1 MTPAIPKGKTS
12 ERALVAALFSA
23 TAFLSAALLF
33 VVQPMISKTLLPV
46 LGGAPAVWNTCLV
59 FFQSAL
65 LLGYGYAYVTAARL
79 GGRRHVFAH
88 VAFALLGFGAL
99 IAHLRLDPAGVVSAT
114 EHPIAWLLLQL
125 TLAVGLPF
133 VVLSGTAPILQ
144 YWFAG
149 SPHAGGRDPYFLYAG
164 SNLGSLAALL
174 SYPVLL
180 EPHISL
186 QLQGRVWTAGYAG
199 VVALV
204 AACGLYASSVGKA
217 SASLAPAGPATPA
230 DEPARPLDARRRI
243 RWMGLAFVP
252 SAYLLGVTA
261 FLSTEVA
268 AVPLLWVVPL
278 ALYLLSF
285 IVVFA
290 PAPLVA
296 HRRFARLL
304 PALMLLT
311 ILVSVSGMTLPLWLL
326 LLLHLTTFFTA
337 AVMCHG
343 ELALDR
349 PSVASLTEYYLLVS
363 LGGALGGAVSALVA
377 PVVFDRIVEYPLV
390 MILACL
396 LRPADAGGHQRAIL
410 DVAWPLALGILTAGL
425 VLATPRLNI
434 VSEQARVAWMFG
446 VPAILCYALV
456 ARPVR
461 FALGLGAFWLAAQ
474 LYPGPQGQP
483 LLEQRTFFGVLRVT
497 TDASGRFHQLVHGST
512 IHGRQ
517 RRDGPLRNVPSSYYH
532 PSGPA
537 GDILAHFRE
546 SRAPAAV
553 AVIGLGAGSL
563 CAYAT
568 AREAWTFFE
577 LDAAVERIARDPTY
591 FTFWQDCRAE
601 RRAVII
607 GDARLRLAD
616 SADGQ
621 HGLLVVDAFSSSA
634 IPVHL
639 ITREALE
646 LYRRKTAADGWIAF
660 HISSQHLDLKP
671 VLAGLARDIRW
682 VAYARDD
689 VALTPEERDAGKDP
703 SQWVVLASTRASLG
717 TLAADPR
724 WRLLPADRGV
734 PVWTDDFSNI
744 WTVIK
749 IQ

>member
-1 MTPAIPKGKTS
+1 MTAATPKGKTS
-12 ERALVAALFSA
+12 ERALVAALFSV

-33 VVQPMISKTLLPV
+33 VVQPMISKPLLPV

-65 LLGYGYAYVTAARL
+65 LLGYGYAYATAARL
-79 GGRRHVFAH
+79 GGRRHVIAH

-99 IAHLRLDPAGVVSAT
+99 VVHPRLDPAGAVSAT

-125 TLAVGLPF
+125 ALAVGLPF

-149 SPHAGGRDPYFLYAG
+149 APHAGGRDPYFLYAG

-186 QLQGRVWTAGYAG
+186 QRQGQLWTAGYAS

-204 AACGLYASSVGKA
+204 AVCGLYAASVRKTY
-217 SASLAPAGPATPA
+217 APAAPDRSAP
-230 DEPARPLDARRRI
+230 DEPARPIDARRRI
-243 RWMGLAFVP
+243 RWMGLALVP
-252 SAYLLGVTA
+252 SGYLLGVTA
-261 FLSTEVA
+261 FLSAEVA

-278 ALYLLSF
+278 ALYLLSV

-290 PAPLVA
+290 PTPLVA

-304 PALMLLT
+304 PALTLLT

-326 LLLHLTTFFTA
+326 LPLHLATFFTA

-349 PSVASLTEYYLLVS
+349 PAVASLTEYYLLMS
-363 LGGALGGAVSALVA
+363 LGGALGGAVPALVA

-396 LRPADAGGHQRAIL
+396 LRPADAGGRPRAIL
-410 DVAWPLALGILTAGL
+410 DVAGPVALGILTAGL
-425 VLATPRLNI
+425 VLATPRLNV

-446 VPAILCYALV
+446 VPAILCYALA

-461 FALGLGAFWLAAQ
+461 FALGLAAFWLAGQ

-568 AREAWTFFE
+568 PREAWTFFE
-577 LDAAVERIARDPTY
+577 LDAAVERIARDPAY

-621 HGLLVVDAFSSSA
+621 YGLLVVDAFSSSA

-639 ITREALE
+639 ITREALD
-646 LYRRKTAADGWIAF
+646 LYRRKTAAGGWIAF

-671 VLAGLARDIRW
+671 VLAGLAGDLRW

-689 VALTPEERDAGKDP
+689 VGLTPEERDAGKDP
-703 SQWVVLASTRASLG
+703 SQWVVLASTRATLG
-717 TLAADPR
+717 ALAADPR
-724 WRLLPADRGV
+724 WRPLPADNAT

-749 IQ
+749 IE

>member
-1 MTPAIPKGKTS
+1 MNI
-12 ERALVAALFSA
+12 RALAAALFSV

-33 VVQPMISKTLLPV
+33 VVQPMVSKTLLPV

-65 LLGYGYAYVTAARL
+65 LLGYGYAYATAARL

-88 VAFALLGFGAL
+88 VLFALLGFGAL
-99 IAHLRLDPAGVVSAT
+99 LLHARLDPAGVVSAT
-114 EHPIAWLLLQL
+114 EQPIAWILLQL
-125 TLAVGLPF
+125 ALAVGLPF

-144 YWFAG
+144 HWLAG
-149 SPHAGGRDPYFLYAG
+149 SPHASGRDPYFLYAA
-164 SNLGSLAALL
+164 SNLGSLVALL
-174 SYPVLL
+174 SYPLLL

-186 QLQGRVWTAGYAG
+186 ELQGRLWTAGYAA
-199 VVALV
+199 VIALIS
-204 AACGLYASSVGKA
+204 ACGLSASRIGKA
-217 SASLAPAGPATPA
+217 EASVRA
-230 DEPARPLDARRRI
+230 DERAPRIDARRRI
-243 RWMGLAFVP
+243 RWIVLAVVP
-252 SAYLLGVTA
+252 SAYLLGVSA
-261 FLSTEVA
+261 FLSAEVA

-285 IVVFA
+285 IIVFT
-290 PAPLVA
+290 PVPLVA

-304 PALMLLT
+304 PVLTLLT
-311 ILVSVSGMTLPLWLL
+311 ILVSLSGMTLPLWLL
-326 LLLHLTTFFTA
+326 LPLHLSTFFTA

-343 ELALDR
+343 ALAVDR
-349 PSVASLTEYYLLVS
+349 PPVASLTEYYLLMS
-363 LGGALGGAVSALVA
+363 LGGALGGAVAALVA

-396 LRPADAGGHQRAIL
+396 MRPAETGDRRAARL
-410 DVAWPLALGILTAGL
+410 ELAWPVALGLLTAVL
-425 VLATPRLNI
+425 VLTAPRVNI

-446 VPAILCYALV
+446 VPAIACYTLV
-456 ARPVR
+456 ARPLR
-461 FALGLGAFWLAAQ
+461 FALGLAAFWLAAQ

-483 LLEQRTFFGVLRVT
+483 LLERRTFFGVLRVT
-497 TDASGRFHQLVHGST
+497 TDASGRFHQLAHGNT

-532 PSGPA
+532 PTGPA
-537 GDILAHFRE
+537 GDIFVHVRE
-546 SRAPAAV
+546 RRAPAAV
-553 AVIGLGAGSL
+553 AVVGLGAGSL

-568 AREAWTFFE
+568 AGEEWTFFE
-577 LDAAVERIARDPTY
+577 LDAAVERIARDPAY
-591 FTFWQDCRAE
+591 FTFWRDCRAE
-601 RRAVII
+601 RRAVVI

-621 HGLLVVDAFSSSA
+621 YGLLVVDAFSSSA

-639 ITREALE
+639 ITREALD
-646 LYRRKTAADGWIAF
+646 LYRRKTAAGGWIVF

-671 VLAGLARDIRW
+671 ILGGLARDIRW

-689 VALTPEERDAGKDP
+689 VGLTAEERDAGKDP
-703 SQWVVLASTRASLG
+703 SQWVILASTRATLG
-717 TLAADPR
+717 ALAADTR
-724 WRLLPADRGV
+724 WRPLRADSAS

-749 IQ
+749 IE